1 MLQTTFI
8 QKLWRQR
15 ILVLMSVPL
24 LIHLLIFKYMPLW
37 GWTMAFQ
44 EYVPGRSF
52 FDQKWVGFTQFA
64 RIFTDDMFYQV
75 LRNTLAM
82 SFINIVFNFVTAIGL
97 AVLLNEVRV
106 TWFKRTVQ
114 TISYLPYFISWVVA
128 ANIIM
133 VMLSSD
139 NGVVNILLMK
149 LGLIDSPQMW
159 LGKPEL
165 FWWII
170 GLANVWKNVGWNA
183 IIYLAA
189 ISAIE
194 PQLYES
200 AEMDGANRLQKIWNI
215 TIPGIKPTIV
225 ILLIMSIGHIMQ
237 AGFEQQYL
245 LGNSLVKEKSM
256 VFDIFVLE
264 YGIRLSR
271 YSFAAAAGIFNS
283 MVSITMLLIANFIA
297 GKMGEE
303 RII

>member
-1 MLQTTFI
+1 
-8 QKLWRQR
+8 
-15 ILVLMSVPL
+15 
-24 LIHLLIFKYMPLW
+24 
-37 GWTMAFQ
+37 MAFQ
-44 EYVPGRSF
+44 EYVPGKSF
-52 FDQKWVGFTQFA
+52 LHQKWVGLEQFK
-64 RIFTDDMFYQV
+64 RIFTDELFYQV

-82 SFINIVFNFVTAIGL
+82 SAINITFSFITAIGL
-97 AVLLNEVRV
+97 AILLNEVRV

-139 NGVVNILLMK
+139 NGIVNILLLK
-149 LGLIDSPQMW
+149 LGVIDSSQMW
-159 LGKPEL
+159 LGKPDL

-170 GLANVWKNVGWNA
+170 GIANVWKNVGWNA

-194 PQLYES
+194 PHLYES
-200 AEMDGANRLQKIWNI
+200 ADIDGANRLQKIRHI
-215 TIPGIKPTIV
+215 TLPGIKPTIV
-225 ILLIMSIGHIMQ
+225 ILLIMSIGHVMQ

-245 LGNSLVKEKSM
+245 LGNSLVKDKSM

-283 MVSITMLLIANFIA
+283 VVSIAMLLMANYIA

>member
-1 MLQTTFI
+1 MLQKTFT

-15 ILVLMSVPL
+15 VLVLMSVPL
-24 LIHLLIFKYMPLW
+24 LFHLLIFKYMPLW

-44 EYVPGRSF
+44 EYVPGKSF
-52 FDQKWVGFTQFA
+52 FNQKWVGFTQFR

-82 SFINIVFNFVTAIGL
+82 SFINIVLNFVTAIGL

-139 NGVVNILLMK
+139 NGFVNILLMK
-149 LGLIDSPQMW
+149 LGLIHSSQMW
-159 LGKPEL
+159 LGKPDL

-189 ISAIE
+189 ISAID
-194 PQLYES
+194 PQ
-200 AEMDGANRLQKIWNI
+200 
-215 TIPGIKPTIV
+215 
-225 ILLIMSIGHIMQ
+225 
-237 AGFEQQYL
+237 
-245 LGNSLVKEKSM
+245 
-256 VFDIFVLE
+256 
-264 YGIRLSR
+264 
-271 YSFAAAAGIFNS
+271 
-283 MVSITMLLIANFIA
+283 
-297 GKMGEE
+297 
-303 RII
+303 

>member
-1 MLQTTFI
+1 MLQKTFT
-8 QKLWRQR
+8 QRLWRQKV
-15 ILVLMSVPL
+15 LVLMSVPL
-24 LIHLLIFKYMPLW
+24 LFHLLIFKYMPLW
-37 GWTMAFQ
+37 GWSMAFQ
-44 EYVPGRSF
+44 EYVPGKSF
-52 FDQKWVGFTQFA
+52 LSQKWVGFEQFK
-64 RIFTDDMFYQV
+64 RIFTDELFYQV

-82 SFINIVFNFVTAIGL
+82 SAINITFSFITAIGL

-139 NGVVNILLMK
+139 NGIINILLLK
-149 LGLIDSPQMW
+149 LGVIDTSQMW

-170 GLANVWKNVGWNA
+170 GFANVWKNVGWNA

-194 PQLYES
+194 PHLYES
-200 AEMDGANRLQKIWNI
+200 ADIDGANRLQKIRYI
-215 TIPGIKPTIV
+215 TLPGIKPTIV

-245 LGNSLVKEKSM
+245 LGNSLVKDKSM

-283 MVSITMLLIANFIA
+283 VVSIVMLLMANYIA

-303 RII
+303 RIL